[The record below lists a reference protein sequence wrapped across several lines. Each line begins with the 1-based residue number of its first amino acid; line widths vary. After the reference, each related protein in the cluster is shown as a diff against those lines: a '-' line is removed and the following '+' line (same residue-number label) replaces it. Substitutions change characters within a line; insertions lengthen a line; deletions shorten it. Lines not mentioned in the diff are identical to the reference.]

1 MLYITNKGSSYGN
14 NDGGLKKF
22 IQMISEENRIGYYVR
37 KVDMAKMGEVLGEVM
52 EVLRLMQELLHPE

>member
-52 EVLRLMQELLHPE
+52 EVLGLMQELLHPE

>member
-1 MLYITNKGSSYGN
+1 VLYITNKGSSYGN

-52 EVLRLMQELLHPE
+52 EVLGLMQELLHPE